1 MQCKLHRNC
10 VALSGSLGHSKLF
23 ISTNLRS
30 QPAGLSF
37 PTLQST
43 VSQKLWF
50 SRCNIW
56 TPVIPESLSRNL
68 RDQNY
73 SHNNMKVFCF
83 FFLSFSLY
91 EWCNNQEKLPKPQH
105 KSWQHYQTD
114 YILLCHTLTFRR
126 EGKGEED
133 AAFLKNVL
141 DKAVKIN

>member
-83 FFLSFSLY
+83 FFCPFHCMNGATIKKNFRNLSTNHSSTTKLIIFSSATHSYL
-91 EWCNNQEKLPKPQH
+91 
-105 KSWQHYQTD
+105 
-114 YILLCHTLTFRR
+114 
-126 EGKGEED
+126 EERGRVRKMQ
-133 AAFLKNVL
+133 LSLRMYLIKQ
-141 DKAVKIN
+141 